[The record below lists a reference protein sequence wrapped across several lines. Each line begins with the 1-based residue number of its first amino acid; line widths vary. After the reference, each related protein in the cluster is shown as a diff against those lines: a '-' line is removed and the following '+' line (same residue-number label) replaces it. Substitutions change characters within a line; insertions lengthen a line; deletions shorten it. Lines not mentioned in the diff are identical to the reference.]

1 MSYVNNY
8 QCCGYLAKEPEVKYD
23 EEGRPRTL
31 FVVAL
36 NNPRR
41 KAASYVDCILWGDAG
56 IRFAEMC
63 SKGAEVYLQGEIETS
78 TFTDGLGSRHKA
90 TCLVVEKWSLNRA
103 NRDPSLLRIPKPRLA
118 E

>member
-1 MSYVNNY
+1 MSYVNNF
-8 QCCGYLAKEPEVKYD
+8 QCCGYLAREPETLYD

-41 KAASYVDCILWGDAG
+41 KAPSYIDCIVWGDVG

-63 SKGAEVYLQGEIETS
+63 NKGSEVYLQGELETN
-78 TFTDGLGSRHKA
+78 TFTDSRGSKHKT
-90 TCLVVEKWSLNRA
+90 TCLVVEKWSISKP
-103 NRDPSLLRIPKPRLA
+103 NRDPSVLRIPKPQLA